1 VVCRILIFSFC
12 IFAIIVGAFDEA
24 PKHTRKVCNEALTRV
39 LQSSEEKLEDVLESS
54 NKKPRLDS
62 VSIQDSKDTKSN
74 AGKTSSGTTDKINT
88 SKASSGTTDKDFVT
102 YTSRNDDVAVVS
114 RI

>member
-1 VVCRILIFSFC
+1 M
-12 IFAIIVGAFDEA
+12 
-24 PKHTRKVCNEALTRV
+24 

-62 VSIQDSKDTKSN
+62 VHYTDVKMSAVSIQDSKDMKSN

-88 SKASSGTTDKDFVT
+88 PKASSGTTDKDFVT